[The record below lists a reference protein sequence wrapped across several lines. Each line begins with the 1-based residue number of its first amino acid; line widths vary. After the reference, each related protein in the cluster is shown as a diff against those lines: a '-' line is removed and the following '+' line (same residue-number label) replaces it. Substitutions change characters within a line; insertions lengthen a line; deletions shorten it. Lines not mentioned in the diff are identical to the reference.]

1 MDVDVVVAGAGPVGL
16 MLACELRLGGVSV
29 LVLER
34 EAEPEA
40 AHKAGAMGARSIN
53 APTADAFHR
62 RGLLEEVRRAALMW
76 FTPGASDS
84 DVPDSD
90 ASGPLPFA
98 GHFAGL
104 PVRVDRLDPG
114 DPDLAAHT
122 LGGGAIS
129 VLDLEAILERRARA
143 LGAEIRR
150 GCPVT
155 GFDAGDDGVTVAT
168 PAGRIRA
175 GWLAGCDG
183 GRSTVRRLAAIAFPG
198 TDPEFTGRQA
208 MVEMTEPDLLP
219 LGGWVRTG
227 RGSYAHGPVP
237 GRLHIVEYGPPPAD
251 RNAPVTT
258 EEIAGCL
265 RRVAGIDP
273 GIVSVSAGTRY
284 TDATR
289 QAATYRAGRV
299 LLAGDA
305 AHIHSPAGGQG
316 LNLGVGDAMNLGWK
330 LAATARGWAP
340 EGLLDTYTEERH
352 PVGAW
357 VQGWSD
363 AQTALGRPDART
375 AALRAVVADLLD
387 TVPGATYVMKQISGA
402 GRLRGRVAPDLVLDD
417 GSLLA
422 GRCRTARFL
431 LVTRDP
437 RLAARAEGFAGRLTV
452 LPGPD
457 MLVRP
462 DGYVAWAGEPPA
474 DPFTPWLGR
483 RGLGG

>member
-16 MLACELRLGGVSV
+16 ALACELRLGGVSV

-34 EAEPEA
+34 EAEPGA
-40 AHKAGAMGARSIN
+40 AHKAGAMGARSVN

-76 FTPGASDS
+76 FTPDA
-84 DVPDSD
+84 PDPDTS
-90 ASGPLPFA
+90 APPPFA

-104 PVRVDRLDPG
+104 PVRADRLDPD
-114 DPDLAAHT
+114 DPDLAAHA

-150 GCPVT
+150 GCPLT
-155 GFDAGDDGVTVAT
+155 GFDADDDGVTVTT

-175 GWLAGCDG
+175 DWLAGCDG
-183 GRSTVRRLAAIAFPG
+183 GRSTVRRLAGIAFPG

-208 MVEMTEPDLLP
+208 MVEMTDPDLLP
-219 LGGWVRTG
+219 LGDWVRTG
-227 RGSYAHGPVP
+227 RGSYVHGPVP
-237 GRLHIVEYGPPPAD
+237 GRLHIVEYGPAPAD
-251 RNAPVTT
+251 RSAAVTT
-258 EEIAGCL
+258 QEIADCL

-273 GIVSVSAGTRY
+273 GIVSVRAGTRY

-316 LNLGVGDAMNLGWK
+316 LNLGIGDAMNLGWK
-330 LAATARGWAP
+330 LAAAVRGWAP

-387 TVPGATYVMKQISGA
+387 TVPGATYVLKQISGV

-417 GSLLA
+417 GTRLPDH
-422 GRCRTARFL
+422 CRAARFL

-437 RLAARAEGFAGRLTV
+437 GLAALAEGFAGRLTV
-452 LPGPD
+452 LPGPQA

-474 DPFTPWLGR
+474 DPFTPWLGLS
-483 RGLGG
+483 GVGG

>member
-34 EAEPEA
+34 EAEPGA

-76 FTPGASDS
+76 FTPHPSDP
-84 DVPDSD
+84 DAPDSD
-90 ASGPLPFA
+90 AAAPPTFA

-104 PVRVDRLDPG
+104 PVRADRLDPG
-114 DPDLAAHT
+114 DPDLAAYT

-150 GCPVT
+150 GCPLT
-155 GFDAGDDGVTVAT
+155 GFDAADAADDEAVTVAT

-198 TDPEFTGRQA
+198 ADPEFTGRQA
-208 MVEMTEPDLLP
+208 MVEMKEPHLLP
-219 LGGWVRTG
+219 QGGWVRTG
-227 RGSYAHGPVP
+227 RGSYVHGPVP
-237 GRLHIVEYGPPPAD
+237 GRLHIVEYGSPPGD

-258 EEIAGCL
+258 EEIAGSL

-316 LNLGVGDAMNLGWK
+316 LNLGIGDAMNLGWK
-330 LAATARGWAP
+330 LAATVRGWAP

-363 AQTALGRPDART
+363 AQTALGRPDARS
-375 AALRAVVADLLD
+375 AALRAVVADLID
-387 TVPGATYVMKQISGA
+387 TVPGATYVLKQISGA
-402 GRLRGRVAPDLVLDD
+402 GRLHGRVAPDLVLDD
-417 GSLLA
+417 GSHLA
-422 GRCRTARFL
+422 GHCRTARFL

-437 RLAARAEGFAGRLTV
+437 GLAACAGGFADRLTV

-474 DPFTPWLGR
+474 DPLTPWLG
-483 RGLGG
+483 